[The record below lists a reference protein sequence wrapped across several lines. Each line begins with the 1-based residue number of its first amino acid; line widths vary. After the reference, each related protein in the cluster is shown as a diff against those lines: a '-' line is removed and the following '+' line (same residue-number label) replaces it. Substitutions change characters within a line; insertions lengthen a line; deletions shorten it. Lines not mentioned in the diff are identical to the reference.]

1 MPTLFGLSNTST
13 HLVWLWR
20 YQWYRK
26 YMTDKCSMTFSS
38 IMVTLS
44 TYCWWMKWNL
54 SLALPAMSFV
64 CCLQYE
70 SKLWVT
76 AHTQISLLPWQTVLE
91 LQHWSS
97 ETEVDHKVGFSS
109 LYVCTCAWVRH
120 RESVHVCVC
129 VFIFLCLIQSVDYL
143 AWIFER
149 VHTSFLQFPHT
160 GTCIPPRRLPHVQP
174 GEPRR
179 CTACNNYTCMHST
192 TAEPQWKTKLMRDHP
207 SFSILGLTT
216 FSENLWLSPHIF
228 HMNGP

>member
-120 RESVHVCVC
+120 RERECVCVC
-129 VFIFLCLIQSVDYL
+129 VCVHISLLNPVRGLPSMNIWKSSYIFLAISPHWYL
-143 AWIFER
+143 
-149 VHTSFLQFPHT
+149 HS
-160 GTCIPPRRLPHVQP
+160 IPKIAP
-174 GEPRR
+174 
-179 CTACNNYTCMHST
+179 CTARGTEAMYCT
-192 TAEPQWKTKLMRDHP
+192 
-207 SFSILGLTT
+207 
-216 FSENLWLSPHIF
+216 
-228 HMNGP
+228 